1 MGKTIAEKIFSY
13 HAKKSLK
20 SGDVAVCKVDFCFSQ
35 DGTTSLVLD
44 ALEKFSQ
51 NIKYPKKYAQFIDHS
66 IPAPNVGVAK
76 VHIRMREATNKL
88 GNLLFDVGE
97 GISHQLVIEKGLAY
111 PGALI
116 LGADSHTSTC
126 GTLGAVGLGVGST
139 DLAVTL
145 VTRRNWFKIPS
156 TYKIIVKGKIPKGV
170 FSKDIILYIIKQ
182 LTCWGATYRC
192 VEFDGEVIKALSLEA
207 RFTITNMSIEF
218 GAKCGIIAPDKKVFN
233 YLEKIGISKYKP
245 FYSDKDAKYE
255 KIIEFDISKLSPYI
269 AKPHSVDNGVS
280 IEEVEGLPINQ
291 GYIGTCTNGR
301 LEDLEIAAR
310 ILRGRKVHPEVKL
323 FVAPASKKVFKLALT
338 KGIIKTL
345 IEAGAIVLPPGCG
358 PCVGTNQGVPA
369 DGEVVISTANRNF
382 KGRMGNPNSFIY
394 LASPATVAS
403 SVIRGKITDP
413 RRYLYQKRR

>member
-1 MGKTIAEKIFSY
+1 M
-13 HAKKSLK
+13 
-20 SGDVAVCKVDFCFSQ
+20 
-35 DGTTSLVLD
+35 
-44 ALEKFSQ
+44 
-51 NIKYPKKYAQFIDHS
+51 
-66 IPAPNVGVAK
+66 
-76 VHIRMREATNKL
+76 
-88 GNLLFDVGE
+88 
-97 GISHQLVIEKGLAY
+97 
-111 PGALI
+111 
-116 LGADSHTSTC
+116 
-126 GTLGAVGLGVGST
+126 
-139 DLAVTL
+139 
-145 VTRRNWFKIPS
+145 
-156 TYKIIVKGKIPKGV
+156 
-170 FSKDIILYIIKQ
+170 
-182 LTCWGATYRC
+182 
-192 VEFDGEVIKALSLEA
+192 
-207 RFTITNMSIEF
+207 
-218 GAKCGIIAPDKKVFN
+218 
-233 YLEKIGISKYKP
+233 
-245 FYSDKDAKYE
+245 
-255 KIIEFDISKLSPYI
+255 
-269 AKPHSVDNGVS
+269 S

-413 RRYLYQKRR
+413 RRYLYRKRR